1 MTFPRRLLLMLPL
14 GFASGLPLPL
24 SSSTVQAWLTVEG
37 IAILTIGLFALTG
50 LPYTLKFL
58 WAPLVDRFVPLPA
71 GRRRVWLLLT
81 QTLLALVLAGLAQ
94 LDPHN
99 HLLLIAG
106 FALMIAF
113 LSATQDI
120 AFDALRT
127 DILQPKERGLGAAL
141 SVTGYRMAML
151 MGGALAL
158 ILGEHWGWSN
168 TFLLMAAL
176 MASSLAVTLI
186 TPEPDGTHAPR
197 TLAEAVVGPLRA
209 FFSRPE
215 AWGLIGLVVLYK
227 LGDAFAGSLTT
238 AFLIRGAG
246 FTPTD
251 VGLVNKGFG
260 LAATLIGAI
269 AGGLWL
275 MRLGLF
281 RALML
286 FGILQAITNL
296 GFLALALTGHNYL
309 LMVLTVGLENLAGGM
324 GTAAFVALLMG
335 LCEVRYSATQ
345 FALLSAL
352 ASLGRVFLG
361 PVAGGAVALFDWPL
375 FFVLTFLAALPG
387 LWWLNRLR
395 PAVDAAHQANHA
407 PTGGSH
413 EETSCSRH
421 ARR

>member
-1 MTFPRRLLLMLPL
+1 MSRRLLLMLPL

-24 SSSTVQAWLTVEG
+24 SSSTLQAWLTVEG
-37 IAILTIGLFALTG
+37 VAIATIGLFALTG

-58 WAPLVDRFVPLPA
+58 WAPLVDRFVPLPV
-71 GRRRVWLLLT
+71 GRRRAWLLLT
-81 QTLLALVLAGLAQ
+81 QTVLALALAGLAAF
-94 LDPHN
+94 DPH
-99 HLLLIAG
+99 HQLLLIAG
-106 FALMIAF
+106 FALLIAF
-113 LSATQDI
+113 FSATQDI

-127 DILQPKERGLGAAL
+127 DVLRPEERGLGAAL
-141 SVTGYRMAML
+141 SVTGYRLAML
-151 MGGALAL
+151 VAGALAL

-168 TFLLMAAL
+168 TFLLMAGL
-176 MASSLAVTLI
+176 MATTLVVTLL
-186 TPEPDGTHAPR
+186 TPEPAGVRAPR
-197 TLAEAVVGPLRA
+197 SLAEAVSGPLKA
-209 FFSRPE
+209 FFARPE
-215 AWGLIGLVVLYK
+215 AWGLILLVILYK

-260 LAATLIGAI
+260 LAATLIGAL

-286 FGILQAITNL
+286 FGILQAVTNL
-296 GFLALALTGHNYL
+296 GFLVLALTGHNYP
-309 LMVLTVGLENLAGGM
+309 LMVLAVGLENLAGGM

-352 ASLGRVFLG
+352 ASLGRVLLG
-361 PVAGGAVALFDWPL
+361 PVAGGVVTWLDWPL

-387 LWWLNRLR
+387 LWWLNRMH
-395 PAVDAAHQANHA
+395 PAIEAAHRNPNA
-407 PTGGSH
+407 PAGGES
-413 EETSCSRH
+413 
-421 ARR
+421 

>member
-1 MTFPRRLLLMLPL
+1 MTINRRLLLMLPL

-24 SSSTVQAWLTVEG
+24 SSSTLQAWLTVEG
-37 IAILTIGLFALTG
+37 IAIATIGLFALTG

-58 WAPLVDRFVPLPA
+58 WAPLVDRFVPLPL
-71 GRRRVWLLLT
+71 GRRRAWLLLT
-81 QTLLALVLAGLAQ
+81 QTVLALALAGFAAF
-94 LDPHN
+94 DPHN
-99 HLLLIAG
+99 QLLLIAG
-106 FALMIAF
+106 FALLIAF
-113 LSATQDI
+113 FSATQDI

-127 DILQPKERGLGAAL
+127 DVLQPEERGLGAAL
-141 SVTGYRMAML
+141 SVTGYRLAML
-151 MGGALAL
+151 VSGALAL

-168 TFLLMAAL
+168 TFLLMAGL
-176 MASSLAVTLI
+176 MATTLIVTLL
-186 TPEPDGTHAPR
+186 TPEPAGVHTPR
-197 TLAEAVVGPLRA
+197 SLAEAVSGPLKA
-209 FFSRPE
+209 FFARPE
-215 AWGLIGLVVLYK
+215 AWGLILLVILYK

-260 LAATLIGAI
+260 LAATLIGAL

-286 FGILQAITNL
+286 FGILQAVTNL
-296 GFLALALTGHNYL
+296 GFLGLALTGHNYP
-309 LMVLTVGLENLAGGM
+309 LMVLAVGLENLAGGM

-335 LCEVRYSATQ
+335 LCELRYSATQ

-352 ASLGRVFLG
+352 ASLGRVLLG
-361 PVAGGAVALFDWPL
+361 PVAGGVVTWLDWPL

-387 LWWLNRLR
+387 LWWLNRMR
-395 PAVDAAHQANHA
+395 PAVETAHRHPNA
-407 PTGGSH
+407 PAGGES
-413 EETSCSRH
+413 
-421 ARR
+421 

>member
-1 MTFPRRLLLMLPL
+1 MVFPSNAPCPVMTFNRRLLLMLPL

-24 SSSTVQAWLTVEG
+24 SSSTLQAWLTVEG
-37 IAILTIGLFALTG
+37 IAIATIGLFALTG

-58 WAPLVDRFVPLPA
+58 WAPLVDRFVPLPL
-71 GRRRVWLLLT
+71 GRRRAWLLLT
-81 QTLLALVLAGLAQ
+81 QTVLALAFAGLAAF
-94 LDPHN
+94 DPHN
-99 HLLLIAG
+99 QLLLIAG
-106 FALMIAF
+106 FALLIAF
-113 LSATQDI
+113 FSATQDI

-127 DILQPKERGLGAAL
+127 DVLRPEERGLGAAL
-141 SVTGYRMAML
+141 SVTGYRLAML
-151 MGGALAL
+151 VAGALAL

-168 TFLLMAAL
+168 TFLLMAGL
-176 MASSLAVTLI
+176 MATALIVTLL
-186 TPEPDGTHAPR
+186 TPEPAGMHAPR
-197 TLAEAVVGPLRA
+197 SLAEAVSGPLRA
-209 FFSRPE
+209 FFARPE
-215 AWGLIGLVVLYK
+215 AWGLILLVILYK

-260 LAATLIGAI
+260 LAATLIGAL

-286 FGILQAITNL
+286 FGILQAVTNL
-296 GFLALALTGHNYL
+296 GFLALALAGYNYP
-309 LMVLTVGLENLAGGM
+309 LMVLAVGLENLAGGM

-352 ASLGRVFLG
+352 ASLGRVLLG
-361 PVAGGAVALFDWPL
+361 PVAGGVVTWLDWPL

-387 LWWLNRLR
+387 LWWLNRMR
-395 PAVDAAHQANHA
+395 PAVEAAHRDPNA
-407 PTGGSH
+407 S
-413 EETSCSRH
+413 
-421 ARR
+421 ARGES

>member
-1 MTFPRRLLLMLPL
+1 MTFERRLFLMLPL

-24 SSSTVQAWLTVEG
+24 SSSTLQAWLTVEG
-37 IAILTIGLFALTG
+37 IAIATIGLFALTG

-58 WAPLVDRFVPLPA
+58 WAPLVDRFVPLPV
-71 GRRRVWLLLT
+71 GRRRAWLLLT
-81 QTLLALVLAGLAQ
+81 QTVLALALAGLAAF
-94 LDPHN
+94 DPHN
-99 HLLLIAG
+99 QLLLIAG
-106 FALMIAF
+106 FALLIAF
-113 LSATQDI
+113 FSATQDI

-127 DILQPKERGLGAAL
+127 DVLRPEERGLGAAL
-141 SVTGYRMAML
+141 SVTGYRLAML
-151 MGGALAL
+151 VAGALAL

-168 TFLLMAAL
+168 TFLLMAGL
-176 MASSLAVTLI
+176 MATTLVVTLL
-186 TPEPDGTHAPR
+186 TLEPAGVHAPR
-197 TLAEAVVGPLRA
+197 SLAEAVSGPLKA
-209 FFSRPE
+209 FFARPE
-215 AWGLIGLVVLYK
+215 AWGLILLVILYK

-260 LAATLIGAI
+260 LAATLIGAL

-286 FGILQAITNL
+286 FGILQAVTNL
-296 GFLALALTGHNYL
+296 GFLALALTGHNYP
-309 LMVLTVGLENLAGGM
+309 LMVLAVGLENLAGGM

-352 ASLGRVFLG
+352 ASLGRVLLG
-361 PVAGGAVALFDWPL
+361 PVAGGVVTWLDWPL

-387 LWWLNRLR
+387 LWWLNRMR
-395 PAVDAAHQANHA
+395 PAVEAAHRTNHA
-407 PTGGSH
+407 PAGGES
-413 EETSCSRH
+413 
-421 ARR
+421 

>member
-1 MTFPRRLLLMLPL
+1 MPINRRLLLMLPL

-24 SSSTVQAWLTVEG
+24 SSSTLQAWLTVEG
-37 IAILTIGLFALTG
+37 ITIATLGLFALTG

-58 WAPLVDRFVPLPA
+58 WAPLVDRFVPLPL
-71 GRRRVWLLLT
+71 GRRRAWLLLT
-81 QTLLALVLAGLAQ
+81 QTVLALALAGLAAF
-94 LDPHN
+94 DPHN
-99 HLLLIAG
+99 QLLLIAG
-106 FALMIAF
+106 FALLIAF
-113 LSATQDI
+113 FSATQDI

-127 DILQPKERGLGAAL
+127 DILRPEERGLGAAL
-141 SVTGYRMAML
+141 SVTGYRLAML
-151 MGGALAL
+151 VAGALAL

-168 TFLLMAAL
+168 TFLLMAGL
-176 MASSLAVTLI
+176 MATTLIVTLL
-186 TPEPDGTHAPR
+186 TPEPAGVHTPR
-197 TLAEAVVGPLRA
+197 SLAEAVSGPLKA
-209 FFSRPE
+209 FFARPE
-215 AWGLIGLVVLYK
+215 AWGLIALVILYK

-260 LAATLIGAI
+260 LAATLIGAL

-286 FGILQAITNL
+286 FGILQAVTNL
-296 GFLALALTGHNYL
+296 GFLALALTGHNYP
-309 LMVLTVGLENLAGGM
+309 LMVLAVGLENLAGGM

-352 ASLGRVFLG
+352 ASLGRVLLG
-361 PVAGGAVALFDWPL
+361 PVAGGVVTWLDWPL

-387 LWWLNRLR
+387 LWWLNRMR
-395 PAVDAAHQANHA
+395 PAVDAAHRNPNA
-407 PTGGSH
+407 PAGGES
-413 EETSCSRH
+413 
-421 ARR
+421 

>member
-1 MTFPRRLLLMLPL
+1 MMFNRRLLLMLPL

-37 IAILTIGLFALTG
+37 VAIATIGLFALTG

-58 WAPLVDRFVPLPA
+58 WAPLVDRFVPLPV
-71 GRRRVWLLLT
+71 GRRRAWLLLT
-81 QTLLALVLAGLAQ
+81 QTVLALTLAGLAS

-99 HLLLIAG
+99 QLLLIAG
-106 FALMIAF
+106 LALLIAF
-113 LSATQDI
+113 FSATQDI

-127 DILQPKERGLGAAL
+127 DVLQPTERGLGAAL
-141 SVTGYRMAML
+141 SVTGYRLAML
-151 MGGALAL
+151 VAGAGAL
-158 ILGEHWGWSN
+158 ILGEHWGWAN
-168 TFLLMAAL
+168 TFLLMAGL
-176 MASSLAVTLI
+176 MASTLVVTLL
-186 TPEPDGTHAPR
+186 TPEPAGVPAPR
-197 TLAEAVVGPLRA
+197 SLRDAVVGPLAA
-209 FFSRPE
+209 FFARPE
-215 AWGLIGLVVLYK
+215 AWGLILLVVLYK

-260 LAATLIGAI
+260 LAATLIGAL

-286 FGILQAITNL
+286 FGILQAVTNL
-296 GFLALALTGHNYL
+296 GFFALSLSPQHYP
-309 LMVLTVGLENLAGGM
+309 LMVVVVGLENLAGGM

-352 ASLGRVFLG
+352 ASLGRVLLG
-361 PVAGGAVALFDWPL
+361 PVAGGVVTWLDWPL

-387 LWWLNRLR
+387 LWWLNRMR
-395 PAVDAAHQANHA
+395 PAVEAAHRNPNA
-407 PTGGSH
+407 PAGGES
-413 EETSCSRH
+413 
-421 ARR
+421 

>member
-1 MTFPRRLLLMLPL
+1 MTINRRLLLMLPL

-24 SSSTVQAWLTVEG
+24 SSSTLQAWLTVEG
-37 IAILTIGLFALTG
+37 IAIATIGLFALTG

-58 WAPLVDRFVPLPA
+58 WAPLVDRFVPLPL
-71 GRRRVWLLLT
+71 GRRRAWLLLT
-81 QTLLALVLAGLAQ
+81 QTVLALALAGLAA
-94 LDPHN
+94 LDPH
-99 HLLLIAG
+99 HQLLLIAA
-106 FALMIAF
+106 FALLIAF
-113 LSATQDI
+113 FSATFDM

-127 DILQPKERGLGAAL
+127 DILRPEERGLGAAL
-141 SVTGYRMAML
+141 SVTGYRLAML
-151 MGGALAL
+151 VAGALAL

-168 TFLLMAAL
+168 TFLLMAGL
-176 MASSLAVTLI
+176 MAITLVVTLL
-186 TPEPDGTHAPR
+186 TPEPAGVHAPR
-197 TLAEAVVGPLRA
+197 SLAEAVSGPFKA
-209 FFSRPE
+209 FFARPE
-215 AWGLIGLVVLYK
+215 AWGLILLVILYK

-260 LAATLIGAI
+260 LAATLIGAL

-286 FGILQAITNL
+286 FGILQAVTNL
-296 GFLALALTGHNYL
+296 GFLALALTGHNYP
-309 LMVLTVGLENLAGGM
+309 LMVLAVGLENLAGGM

-352 ASLGRVFLG
+352 ASLGRVLLG
-361 PVAGGAVALFDWPL
+361 PLAGGMVTWLDWPL

-387 LWWLNRLR
+387 LWWLNRMR
-395 PAVDAAHQANHA
+395 PAVEAAHRNPNA
-407 PTGGSH
+407 PAEGES
-413 EETSCSRH
+413 
-421 ARR
+421 

>member
-1 MTFPRRLLLMLPL
+1 MRFDRRLLLMLPL

-24 SSSTVQAWLTVEG
+24 SSSTIQAWLTVEN
-37 IAILTIGLFALTG
+37 ISILTIGWFALTG

-58 WAPLVDRFVPLPA
+58 WAPLVDRFVPIPI
-71 GRRRVWLLLT
+71 GRRRAWLLLT

-94 LDPHN
+94 LDPHHN
-99 HLLLIAG
+99 LLMIAG

-127 DILQPKERGLGAAL
+127 DILKAEERGLGAAL
-141 SVTGYRMAML
+141 SVTGYRLAML
-151 MGGALAL
+151 VGGAGAL
-158 ILGEHWGWSN
+158 ILGDHWGWSN
-168 TFLLMAAL
+168 TFLLMAGI
-176 MASSLAVTLI
+176 MATSLIVTLA
-186 TPEPDGTHAPR
+186 TPEQPTDYAPR
-197 TLAEAVVGPLRA
+197 TLSEAVFGPLRA

-215 AWGLIGLVVLYK
+215 AWGLIVLVVLYK

-251 VGLVNKGFG
+251 VGVVNKGFG
-260 LAATLIGAI
+260 LVATLIGAL

-275 MRLGLF
+275 MRLGLY
-281 RALML
+281 RSLML
-286 FGILQAITNL
+286 FGILQAVTNL
-296 GFLALALTGHNYL
+296 GFFALSVVGHNYI
-309 LMVLTVGLENLAGGM
+309 LMVAAVGLENLAGGM

-335 LCEVRYSATQ
+335 LCDIRYSATQ

-361 PVAGGAVALFDWPL
+361 PVAGGVVTWLDWPL
-375 FFVLTFLAALPG
+375 FFVLTVIAALPG
-387 LWWLNRLR
+387 LWVLR
-395 PAVDAAHQANHA
+395 RMRHAVDQAHKNNHA
-407 PTGGSH
+407 PQAQ
-413 EETSCSRH
+413 E
-421 ARR
+421 A

>member
-1 MTFPRRLLLMLPL
+1 MTFERRLILMLPL
-14 GFASGLPLPL
+14 GFASGLPLLL
-24 SSSTVQAWLTVEG
+24 SSSTLQAWLTLEG
-37 IAILTIGLFALTG
+37 IAIATIGLFALTG

-58 WAPLVDRFVPLPA
+58 WAPLVDRFAPLPA
-71 GRRRVWLLLT
+71 GRRRAWLLLT
-81 QTLLALVLAGLAQ
+81 QMVLALALAALAT
-94 LDPHN
+94 LNPRAD
-99 HLLLIAG
+99 LLLIAG
-106 FALMIAF
+106 IALLIAF
-113 LSATQDI
+113 FSATQDI

-127 DILQPKERGLGAAL
+127 DILRPEERGLGAAL
-141 SVTGYRMAML
+141 SVTGYRLAML
-151 MGGALAL
+151 VAGALAL

-168 TFLLMAAL
+168 TFLLMAGL
-176 MASSLAVTLI
+176 MALTLVVTLL

-197 TLAEAVVGPLRA
+197 TLAEAISGPLKA
-209 FFSRPE
+209 FFARPE
-215 AWGLIGLVVLYK
+215 AWGLIVLVILYK

-246 FTPTD
+246 FSATD

-269 AGGLWL
+269 TGGLWL

-281 RALML
+281 RALLL

-296 GFLALALTGHNYL
+296 GFLALSLAGHNYP
-309 LMVLTVGLENLAGGM
+309 LMVLAVGLENLAGGM

-361 PVAGGAVALFDWPL
+361 PVAGGVVTWLDWPL
-375 FFVLTFLAALPG
+375 FFVMTFLAALPG
-387 LWWLNRLR
+387 LWWLYRLR
-395 PAVDAAHQANHA
+395 PAVEAAHRANHA
-407 PTGGSH
+407 PAGGES
-413 EETSCSRH
+413 
-421 ARR
+421 

>member
-1 MTFPRRLLLMLPL
+1 MTFARRLLLMLPL

-24 SSSTVQAWLTVEG
+24 SSSTLQAWLTVEG
-37 IAILTIGLFALTG
+37 VAIATIGLFALTG

-58 WAPLVDRFVPLPA
+58 WAPLVDRFVPLPV
-71 GRRRVWLLLT
+71 GRRRAWLLLT
-81 QTLLALVLAGLAQ
+81 QTVLALALAGLAAF
-94 LDPHN
+94 DPHN
-99 HLLLIAG
+99 QLLLIAG
-106 FALMIAF
+106 FALLIAF
-113 LSATQDI
+113 FSATQDI

-127 DILQPKERGLGAAL
+127 DILRPEERGLGAAL
-141 SVTGYRMAML
+141 SVTGYRLAML
-151 MGGALAL
+151 VAGALAL

-168 TFLLMAAL
+168 TFLLMAGL
-176 MASSLAVTLI
+176 MAITLVVTLL
-186 TPEPDGTHAPR
+186 TPEPEGAPAPR
-197 TLAEAVVGPLRA
+197 SLAEAVSGPLKA
-209 FFSRPE
+209 FFARPE
-215 AWGLIGLVVLYK
+215 AWGLIALVVLYK
-227 LGDAFAGSLTT
+227 LGDAFAGSLST

-260 LAATLIGAI
+260 LAATLIGAL

-286 FGILQAITNL
+286 FGILQAVTNL

-309 LMVLTVGLENLAGGM
+309 LMVLAVGLENLAGGM

-335 LCEVRYSATQ
+335 LCEARYSATQ

-352 ASLGRVFLG
+352 ASLGRVLLG
-361 PVAGGAVALFDWPL
+361 PVAGGVVTWLDWPL

-387 LWWLNRLR
+387 LWWLNRMR
-395 PAVDAAHQANHA
+395 PAVEAAHRTHHA
-407 PTGGSH
+407 PAGDES
-413 EETSCSRH
+413 
-421 ARR
+421 

>member
-1 MTFPRRLLLMLPL
+1 MSVNFSRRLLLMLPL

-24 SSSTVQAWLTVEG
+24 SSGTVQAWLTVEG

-71 GRRRVWLLLT
+71 GRRRAWLLLT

-141 SVTGYRMAML
+141 SVTGYRLAML
-151 MGGALAL
+151 VGGALAL

-176 MASSLAVTLI
+176 MVSSLAVTLM
-186 TPEPDGTHAPR
+186 TPEPDGVHAPR

-215 AWGLIGLVVLYK
+215 AWGLIVLVVLYK

-296 GFLALALTGHNYL
+296 GFFALALTGHNYP

-361 PVAGGAVALFDWPL
+361 PVAGGVVEWLDWPL
-375 FFVLTFLAALPG
+375 FFMLTFFAALPG
-387 LWWLNRLR
+387 LWWLNHLR
-395 PAVDAAHQANHA
+395 PAVDQAHRNNHSV
-407 PTGGSH
+407 TEG
-413 EETSCSRH
+413 ET
-421 ARR
+421 